1 MAVRWHDEGEN
12 SLWLLTPDE
21 CKKLPIGIELESTNG
36 HRKMTGYHE
45 IGQDVRY
52 GHLAWGIRNPFNG
65 KYKDELL
72 LILLANNSK

>member
-1 MAVRWHDEGEN
+1 MAIRWSDEGEN

-21 CKKLPIGIELESTNG
+21 CKKLPIGIELESFNG
-36 HRKMTGYHE
+36 RRKMTGCHE
-45 IGQDVRY
+45 IDQDVRY

-72 LILLANNSK
+72 LILLANNTK